1 LIEVQPSSDLSIS
14 NSHEIEYFIEIT
26 ELFVLISGGNR
37 QSGYSSPLI
46 LEGVAKDLDVT
57 EVDQESNIQVTW
69 ECNNLNLNSAC
80 TSILGDL
87 LVFEANSRDQSF
99 EEKLFEPF
107 NSYMFTFSAE
117 KSSVSKT
124 GSNFAVIIIVDL
136 DQP

>member
-1 LIEVQPSSDLSIS
+1 LIEVQPTSDLSIS

-26 ELFVLISGGNR
+26 ELLVLISGGNR
-37 QSGYSSPLI
+37 QNGYSSPLI
-46 LEGVAKDLDVT
+46 LEGVAKDLDVA
-57 EVDQESNIQVTW
+57 EIDQESNIQVAW

-117 KSSVSKT
+117 KSSFSKT
-124 GSNFAVIIIVDL
+124 GTNFAVIMIVDL